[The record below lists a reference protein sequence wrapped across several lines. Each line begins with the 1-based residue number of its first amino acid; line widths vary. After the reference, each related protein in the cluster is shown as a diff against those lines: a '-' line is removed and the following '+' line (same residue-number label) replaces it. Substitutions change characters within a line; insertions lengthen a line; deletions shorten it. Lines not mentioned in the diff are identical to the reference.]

1 MSKHKLMKWV
11 SVAARIVLAV
21 MLVSVQGAWAAR
33 NSQSQTQSKTVSAQA
48 GDKQAAPQESA
59 VTVVRGATQPA
70 AAQNGVLENPSP
82 ARGAQEGIKVHG
94 HWTIEVRN
102 PDGTVATHR
111 EFENALFPSPA
122 LASILGRQVSVSFWS
137 IAIAP
142 STLCG
147 NANGALCGIQEP
159 GITSQAANSSN
170 LSVTVSGN
178 TLVLAG
184 TLLASGGGTITTVQT
199 DSYGCPAT
207 VAPSTACQPGNAS
220 PVNFGFGAGGGF
232 IFTSRDFDGLSGD
245 PQPVSV
251 NAGQTVAV
259 TVTISFS

>member
-21 MLVSVQGAWAAR
+21 MLVSVQGAWAAQ
-33 NSQSQTQSKTVSAQA
+33 NSQSQTQSKAVSAQG
-48 GDKQAAPQESA
+48 GDKLPAPTQSA
-59 VTVVRGATQPA
+59 SVTVRGAIQPA
-70 AAQNGVLENPSP
+70 AQSAVLESQSP

-102 PDGTVATHR
+102 PDGSVATHR

-122 LASILGRQVSVSFWS
+122 LASILGRQVSVGFWS
-137 IAIAP
+137 IAVFPGTICGYTNNAP
-142 STLCG
+142 CS
-147 NANGALCGIQEP
+147 IYEP
-159 GITSQAANSSN
+159 GIIGYAVASTN
-170 LSVTVSGN
+170 LSVTVAGN
-178 TLVLAG
+178 NLVFAG
-184 TLLASGGGTITTVQT
+184 TFLAAGGGTIATVQT
-199 DSYGCPAT
+199 DSYGCLAT
-207 VAPSTACQPGNAS
+207 VAPSTPCQPGNAS
-220 PVNFGFGAGGGF
+220 PVNFGFGPGGGF

-245 PQPVSV
+245 PQPISV